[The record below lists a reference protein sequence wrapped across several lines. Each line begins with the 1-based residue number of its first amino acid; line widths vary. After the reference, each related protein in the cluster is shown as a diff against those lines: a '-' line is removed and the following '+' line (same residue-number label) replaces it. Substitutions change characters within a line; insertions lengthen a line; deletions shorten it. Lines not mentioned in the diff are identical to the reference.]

1 MPDAKIVG
9 SFELIDFPDFDLK
22 GVIAKV
28 DTGAFSGTLHATHI
42 QEFVD
47 ENGTKQLEFWPLG
60 KKTNKSYSHSYSSK
74 QVRSSNGQL
83 ETRFVIK
90 TKIILQG
97 IEYPITISLA
107 DRSAMM
113 KAVLIGR
120 QFLRQQR
127 FMVDVR
133 RGTKYAYAVK
143 ESES

>member
-1 MPDAKIVG
+1 MEDLKIVG
-9 SFELIDFPDFDLK
+9 SFESVHFPELSLEN
-22 GVIAKV
+22 VIAKI

-42 QEFVD
+42 QEVKD
-47 ENGTKQLEFWPLG
+47 EDGKKVLEFYALG
-60 KKTNKSYSHSYSSK
+60 KKKHKTVSRKYTMK
-74 QVRSSNGQL
+74 PVRSSNGQQ
-83 ETRFVIK
+83 EMRYVIT

-133 RGTKYAYAVK
+133 KGTKYAYAVK

>member
-1 MPDAKIVG
+1 MQDVKIVG
-9 SFELIDFPDFDLK
+9 SFEPIDFPDFGLK
-22 GVIAKV
+22 SVIAKV

-42 QEFVD
+42 QEIISED
-47 ENGTKQLEFWPLG
+47 GTKQLEFWPLG
-60 KKTNKSYSHSYSSK
+60 KKAHKTFSNSYTSK
-74 QVRSSNGQL
+74 PVRSSNGQL

-90 TKIILQG
+90 TKIVLQG

-133 RGTKYAYAVK
+133 KGTKYAYAVK
-143 ESES
+143 ETES